1 MKTIVII
8 VGLASLMGCGG
19 VTIDLGD
26 GGTDGAA
33 DAQPDNNG
41 SWPCG
46 DTTCASGNVC
56 VHPCCGGVAPVCDP
70 ANDAGVCPAG
80 DIKGG
85 ACFQMQPG
93 DDCAPPACQ
102 PPPPYCQPENT
113 TQCPGNDPQNDS
125 RDCYEACA

>member
-46 DTTCASGNVC
+46 DTTCASGNIC
-56 VHPCCGGVAPVCDP
+56 IHPCCGGAPLMCDAP
-70 ANDAGVCPAG
+70 NDAGVCPQG
-80 DIKGG
+80 DIKNGG
-85 ACFQMQPG
+85 GCIQMNPG
-93 DDCAPPACQ
+93 DDCSPPECQ
-102 PPPPYCQPENT
+102 PPPPFCAPNGT
-113 TQCPGNDPQNDS
+113 SQCPEVDPNTS
-125 RDCYEACA
+125 RDCYEFCA